1 MFGNFFFKATK
12 SENSN
17 AKKRNK
23 LRRIL
28 NYVKSL
34 EKEKR
39 IYIDSPISCLK
50 TCLNPVFIVH
60 S

>member
-1 MFGNFFFKATK
+1 MPRPILNHF
-12 SENSN
+12 N

-39 IYIDSPISCLK
+39 IYIDSPTSCLK
-50 TCLNPVFIVH
+50 TCINPVFIVH

>member
-1 MFGNFFFKATK
+1 MPRPILDHF
-12 SENSN
+12 N
-17 AKKRNK
+17 AKKRNM

-39 IYIDSPISCLK
+39 IYKDSPISCLK
-50 TCLNPVFIVH
+50 TCINPVFIVH